1 MRAPGRARSHRRGLA
16 ALLAGLAAAL
26 VTGVALLAVH
36 HPPRQAVPP
45 AVAIRAALRDVT
57 TRHDLAGSHWSS
69 VQTES
74 LGSVLESVSFFAHGQ
89 IVVNVLVQQ
98 LPAVGGKPSGAEV
111 VSGVNERHQ
120 QVPYGNWLAYQ
131 PALLVGLCAVFVL
144 MTAVAPWRRL
154 RNLDVAVAVSLV
166 VSMVLF
172 QHRYIVDSLVVAAAA
187 MAYLGLRCAYS
198 GLGPGAA
205 RAESTPLLHAVTPGL
220 DAARRVRWLR
230 VWLVVLALSVF
241 MVGAGSPAAVD
252 VLYAVMEGATKL
264 VHGVLPYG
272 NMSHGGI
279 IHGDTYPIL
288 SYALYAP
295 LAVLAPVRDN
305 WDGVELGLVLAAVAA
320 IAGAWAL
327 FRLTAGPRT
336 KAGAVRRPEDEEAA
350 LRSAFA
356 WLAFPTL
363 LATVST
369 GTTDIVLGAMLG
381 GALLLWRRPTACTAM
396 LAAAGWF
403 KLAPFAL
410 LPVCL
415 APLRGR
421 RLAAAL
427 AAIGAVSAPVI
438 GVLLALGGVHG
449 IGAMLHAMS
458 YQFSRGADQSI
469 WGALRIDGLQPLA
482 QACVLGLIIAAVV
495 RLRQAPELARDRV
508 RMAALAAAIL
518 IGLQL
523 AADYWAFLYLVW
535 VAPVLC
541 TSLLA
546 DAGAPALGADPVAGV
561 NGQLQAAP
569 ALAGAS
575 PS

>member
-1 MRAPGRARSHRRGLA
+1 MPTPGLA
-16 ALLAGLAAAL
+16 RMRPRGFAVLAAGLVAAL
-26 VTGVALLAVH
+26 VAGIALITTH
-36 HPPRQAVPP
+36 HPPRPAVAP
-45 AVAIRAALRDVT
+45 AVAIRAALRDT
-57 TRHDLAGSHWSS
+57 TTKRDLAGSNWTS

-74 LGSVLESVSFFAHGQ
+74 LGSVLESVSFFARGQ
-89 IVVNVLVQQ
+89 LVANVLVQQ
-98 LPAVGGKPSGAEV
+98 VPASAGRVSEPEV

-131 PALLVGLCAVFVL
+131 PALLVALCAVFVL
-144 MTAVAPWRRL
+144 MTAVTPWRRL

-166 VSMVLF
+166 GSMGLF
-172 QHRYIVDSLVVAAAA
+172 QHRYIADSLVVAAAA
-187 MAYLGLRCAYS
+187 MAYLGLRCAYR
-198 GLGPGAA
+198 GLGPGAPTA
-205 RAESTPLLHAVTPGL
+205 PCTPLLHAITPGL
-220 DAARRVRWLR
+220 DVARRVRWLR
-230 VWLVVLALSVF
+230 LWLIVLVLAVF

-272 NMSHGGI
+272 HMSHGGI

-295 LAVLAPVRDN
+295 LAALAPVTDN
-305 WDGVELGLVLAAVAA
+305 WDSVDAGLIVAAAAA

-327 FRLTAGPRT
+327 FRLTAGPRGSE
-336 KAGAVRRPEDEEAA
+336 GAVRRPEDEEAA

-369 GTTDIVLGAMLG
+369 GTTDIVVGAMLA
-381 GALLLWRRPTACTAM
+381 GALLLWRRPTACSAL

-410 LPVCL
+410 LPVRL

-427 AAIGAVSAPVI
+427 AAIGAASAPLVAL
-438 GVLLALGGVHG
+438 LLALGGPQG

-458 YQFSRGADQSI
+458 YQFSRGTDQSI
-469 WGALRIDGLQPLA
+469 WGALRIESLQPLA
-482 QACVLGLIIAAVV
+482 EACVVGLITAAVA
-495 RLRQAPELARDRV
+495 RLRMAPELARDRA

-535 VAPVLC
+535 VAPMLC

-546 DAGAPALGADPVAGV
+546 DARAPELGAEPVARAS
-561 NGQLQAAP
+561 GQLQPAA
-569 ALAGAS
+569 ALAGELRS
-575 PS
+575 